1 MSYFAPYT
9 DETGLHLPTY
19 QDRLDALCEA
29 YRSIF
34 SPVAVLIF
42 STLAGD

>member
-29 YRSIF
+29 S
-34 SPVAVLIF
+34 
-42 STLAGD
+42 AGFTVGNL